1 MKEISPW
8 KTLLGIV
15 FVFIVG
21 CGSSDNPVGEEI
33 SETPVEPPMQIV
45 SPILGDWHLQDVT
58 WLKDGVA
65 TGQLEFTLF
74 SITLTLDPDRIFEI
88 VVRYPIEIF
97 ANSFIR
103 EQNGW
108 QHIQEIVVTHRGKFY
123 IVENRLQLNLMATSV
138 KPVEAPDI
146 DSNFENPI
154 FWYYVEQSRG
164 PLDYAITDDG
174 KELEL
179 RRQEG
184 RYTMKYFH
192 RRPNNE

>member
-58 WLKDGVA
+58 WLNDGVA
-65 TGQLEFTLF
+65 TGRLEFTLF

-123 IVENRLQLNLMATSV
+123 IVENRLQLNLIATSV
-138 KPVEAPDI
+138 KPEEAPDI
-146 DSNFENPI
+146 DSDFENPI

-164 PLDYAITDDG
+164 PLDYSIADDG

-179 RRQEG
+179 RRQKG
-184 RYTMKYFH
+184 RYTMKFFH
-192 RRPNNE
+192 RRLNNE

>member
-8 KTLLGIV
+8 TTLLGIM

-21 CGSSDNPVGEEI
+21 CGSSDNPIGEEM
-33 SETPVEPPMQIV
+33 SEKPVEQPMQIV

-58 WLKDGVA
+58 WLRDGMA
-65 TGQLEFTLF
+65 TQRIEFTAF
-74 SITLTLDPDRIFEI
+74 SSILTLDPDGIFEI

-103 EQNGW
+103 ERNDW

-146 DSNFENPI
+146 DSDFENPI

-179 RRQEG
+179 RRQKG
-184 RYTMKYFH
+184 RYTMKFFH

>member
-1 MKEISPW
+1 MKEILPW
-8 KTLLGIV
+8 KTFLGIM

-21 CGSSDNPVGEEI
+21 CGNSDNPVGEEI
-33 SETPVEPPMQIV
+33 TEKPVEPPIQIV

-65 TGQLEFTLF
+65 TGRLEFTLF

-123 IVENRLQLNLMATSV
+123 IVENRLQLNLIATSV

-146 DSNFENPI
+146 DSDFENPI
-154 FWYYVEQSRG
+154 FWYNVEDFGG
-164 PLDYAITDDG
+164 PLIYSIADDG

-179 RRQEG
+179 RREKG
-184 RYTMKYFH
+184 RYTVKFFH

>member
-8 KTLLGIV
+8 KTFLGIM

-21 CGSSDNPVGEEI
+21 CGSSDNPIGEEI
-33 SETPVEPPMQIV
+33 TEKPVEPPMQIV

-58 WLKDGVA
+58 RLKDGVA
-65 TGQLEFTLF
+65 TQQIDFTPF
-74 SITLTLDPDRIFEI
+74 SFTLTLDPDKIFEI
-88 VVRYPIEIF
+88 VARFPIEIF

-103 EQNGW
+103 ELNGW

-123 IVENRLQLNLMATSV
+123 IVENRLQLNLIATSV
-138 KPVEAPDI
+138 KPEEAPDI
-146 DSNFENPI
+146 DSEFENPI
-154 FWYYVEQSRG
+154 FWYNVEDFGG
-164 PLDYAITDDG
+164 PLIYSIADDG

-179 RRQEG
+179 RREKG
-184 RYTMKYFH
+184 RYTVKFFH